1 MNLRNFDGPTII
13 YSHGR
18 DKQNMKL
25 AEEFK
30 KIAGDIKI
38 IDKDE
43 EKEIY
48 SHDIGDVPTI
58 MTKTFFEIQPDFV
71 VQPKN
76 VAEIKQVLAFAN
88 DRKVPVIPRGAASW
102 GFGGVI
108 PTRAG
113 IVIDLS
119 PFRKILYLNKA
130 QKTVTV
136 EAGARWSDI
145 DIVAKK
151 EGLCLMTYP
160 SSKFSTVAGWIATG
174 GYGIN
179 SFRYGHL
186 IQQIVSMTVV
196 TPSGETKKITPT
208 DPDFMYFA
216 STEGVF
222 GVIVEVNLKLRDVPQ
237 ASYPHL
243 FYFAGDAAA
252 FEFIE
257 KFVQSRDAQSIK
269 PNVIRFLDENHLN
282 DVNELMHT
290 QVFKKSAGVLVEFSS
305 LEDDEKFLKAI
316 ARTGNLDEAP
326 RYVASYL
333 WNERLFGMKTKR
345 LGPTILAS
353 ESIIPL
359 SAAAGFIKKAKK
371 LGANFGVEIFI
382 DSYILDE
389 KTALIMTNFLCDSRK
404 KRYYIDLPLQTMLT
418 QTAVSLGAEPYGLGI
433 WNAAFINHLYN
444 AEKKRDLLAY
454 KAKIDPNNIMNPGKF
469 FDIQSKFG
477 NIPAFIFRPAV
488 FSFSIN
494 LLILLS
500 PVVGKI
506 ATLLL
511 GKDQKVD
518 NLDFELTTH
527 ACAKCGNC
535 IAVCPAYLVTKN
547 EEVTAKGKIA
557 LAKKLIEGR
566 PITREEAENVF
577 MCMHCKACEEIC
589 QTNLE
594 LMTLWDALEKR
605 VESKFGRP
613 EDKISEFLKKV
624 DDSKDYWEM
633 VDRNN

>member
-1 MNLRNFDGPTII
+1 
-13 YSHGR
+13 
-18 DKQNMKL
+18 MKIV
-25 AEEFK
+25 EEFR

-43 EKEIY
+43 EKETY
-48 SHDIGDVPTI
+48 SHDIGDVPAI
-58 MTKTFFEIQPDFV
+58 MTKTFFTIQPDFA

-76 VAEIKQVLAFAN
+76 VDEIKKVLAFAN
-88 DRKVPVIPRGAASW
+88 DRKIPVIPRGAASW

-108 PTRAG
+108 PTNAG

-130 QKTVTV
+130 QKTITV

-160 SSKFSTVAGWIATG
+160 SSKFSTIGGWIATG

-186 IQQIVSMTVV
+186 SKQIVSMTVV

-208 DPDFMYFA
+208 DSEFSYFV
-216 STEGVF
+216 STEGEF
-222 GVIVEVNLKLRDVPQ
+222 GIIVEVNLKLRDIPA

-243 FYFAGDAAA
+243 LYFPSDQAA
-252 FEFIE
+252 FDYIE
-257 KFVQSRDAQSIK
+257 TFVHERVKKDLS
-269 PNVIRFLDENHLN
+269 PNVIRFMDANHLS
-282 DVNELMHT
+282 DINEIMHGN
-290 QVFKKSAGVLVEFSS
+290 VFKKSAGVLLEFGSD
-305 LEDDEKFLKAI
+305 EDDLKFIKYMEEDGRI
-316 ARTGNLDEAP
+316 EEAP

-359 SAAAGFIKKAKK
+359 TKAAAFIEKAKK
-371 LGANFGVEIFI
+371 LGNNFGVEIFI
-382 DSYILDE
+382 DSYVIDE
-389 KTALIMTNFLCDSRK
+389 KSALIMTNFLCDSRK
-404 KRYYIDLPLQTMLT
+404 KKYFISMPLVSMLT
-418 QTAVSLGAEPYGLGI
+418 KAAIDYGAEPYGLGL
-433 WNAAFINHLYN
+433 WNAAFINSLFTP
-444 AEKKRDLLAY
+444 EKKLDLLAY
-454 KAKIDPNNIMNPGKF
+454 KRRVDPKNILNPGKF
-469 FDIQSKFG
+469 FSVNSNAITSLLFH
-477 NIPAFIFRPAV
+477 PAFFNMSMGLV
-488 FSFSIN
+488 SF
-494 LLILLS
+494 LS
-500 PVVGKI
+500 PVIGKAVI
-506 ATLLL
+506 LLF
-511 GKDQKVD
+511 GKNQKVD
-518 NLDFELTTH
+518 TLDYELTTH

-535 IAVCPAYLVTKN
+535 IAVCPAYLVTGN

-557 LAKKLIEGR
+557 LAKKLLEGR
-566 PITREEAENVF
+566 AVTKDEAENVF

-594 LMTLWDALEKR
+594 LMMLWDALEQRMESR
-605 VESKFGRP
+605 VGRP
-613 EDKISEFLKKV
+613 ENKISEFLKKV
-624 DDSKDYWEM
+624 DDSKDYWDM

>member
-1 MNLRNFDGPTII
+1 
-13 YSHGR
+13 
-18 DKQNMKL
+18 MKL
-25 AEEFK
+25 VEEFK

-38 IDKDE
+38 IDKIE
-43 EKEIY
+43 EKEMY

-58 MTKTFFEIQPDFV
+58 MTKTFFQIQPDFV

-76 VAEIKQVLAFAN
+76 SEEIKKVLEFAN
-88 DRKVPVIPRGAASW
+88 EKRVPVIPRGAASW

-108 PTRAG
+108 PTNAG

-119 PFRKILYLNKA
+119 PFRRILYLNKA

-145 DIVAKK
+145 DILAKK

-186 IQQIVSMTVV
+186 VNQIVSMTVV
-196 TPSGETKKITPT
+196 TPSGESKKITPN
-208 DPDFMYFA
+208 DPDFEYFV
-216 STEGVF
+216 STEGEF
-222 GVIVEVNLKLRDVPQ
+222 GIIVEINLKLRDVPK

-243 FYFAGDAAA
+243 FYFPSDASA

-257 KFVQSRDAQSIK
+257 KFVKNNDTQKNK
-269 PNVIRFLDENHLN
+269 PNVIRFLDENHLS
-282 DVNELMHT
+282 DINELMHSR
-290 QVFKKSAGVLVEFSS
+290 VFNKSAGVLVELSS
-305 LEDDEKFLKAI
+305 SEDDEKFLKTI
-316 ARTGNLDEAP
+316 APMGNLDEAP

-353 ESIIPL
+353 ECIIKIT
-359 SAAAGFIKKAKK
+359 SATDYIVKAKQ

-382 DSYILDE
+382 DAYIIDE

-418 QTAVSLGAEPYGLGI
+418 QTAISMGAEPYGLGI
-433 WNAAFINHLYN
+433 WNASFINHLYN
-444 AEKKRDLLAY
+444 AEKKQKLLAY
-454 KAKIDPNNIMNPGKF
+454 KTKVDPNNIMNPGKF
-469 FDIQSKFG
+469 FGIQSKFC
-477 NIPAFIFRPAV
+477 NIPAVIFQPAI
-488 FSFSIN
+488 FSFAIN

-518 NLDFELTTH
+518 SLDFELTTH

-535 IAVCPAYLVTKN
+535 IAVCPAYLVTGN

-557 LAKKLIEGR
+557 LAKKLISGR
-566 PITREEAENVF
+566 PVTKEEAENVF

-594 LMTLWDALEKR
+594 LMMLWDALEKR

-613 EDKISEFLKKV
+613 EDKISEFLKRV
-624 DDSKDYWEM
+624 DNSDDYWEM

>member
-1 MNLRNFDGPTII
+1 MLNRAFMI
-13 YSHGR
+13 YHYYGR

-25 AEEFK
+25 LEEFK

-38 IDKDE
+38 IDKEE
-43 EKEIY
+43 EKEMY
-48 SHDIGDVPTI
+48 SHDIGDVPVI
-58 MTKTFFEIQPDFV
+58 MTKTFFTTQPDFV

-76 VAEIKQVLAFAN
+76 AEEIKKVLEFAN
-88 DRKVPVIPRGAASW
+88 EKKVPVIPRGAASW

-108 PTRAG
+108 PTNAG
-113 IVIDLS
+113 IVVDLS
-119 PFRKILYLNKA
+119 PFRKILYLNKE
-130 QKTVTV
+130 QKTITV

-145 DIVAKK
+145 DILAKK
-151 EGLCLMTYP
+151 EDLCLMTYP

-186 IQQIVSMTVV
+186 ANQIVSMTVIL
-196 TPSGETKKITPT
+196 PSGESRKITPA
-208 DPDFMYFA
+208 DPDFIYFV
-216 STEGVF
+216 STEGEF
-222 GVIVEVNLKLRDVPQ
+222 GIIVEVNLKLRDVPQ

-243 FYFAGDAAA
+243 FYFPSDDTA

-257 KFVQSRDAQSIK
+257 KFVKNKDARNAR
-269 PNVIRFLDENHLN
+269 PDVIRFLDEIHLG
-282 DVNELMHT
+282 DINELMHSN
-290 QVFKKSAGVLVEFSS
+290 VFKKSAGVLVEFSS
-305 LEDDEKFLKAI
+305 PEDDEKFLKAM
-316 ARTGNLDEAP
+316 AQTGNLDEAP

-353 ESIIPL
+353 ESIIPIA
-359 SAAAGFIKKAKK
+359 SAAGFIKKAKK
-371 LGANFGVEIFI
+371 LGGNFGVEIFI

-389 KTALIMTNFLCDSRK
+389 KMALIMTNFLCDSRK
-404 KRYYIDLPLQTMLT
+404 KKYYIALPLQQMLT
-418 QTAVSLGAEPYGLGI
+418 QTAVSMGAEPYGLGI
-433 WNAAFINHLYN
+433 WNGAFINHLYS

-454 KAKIDPNNIMNPGKF
+454 KAKVDPNNIMNPGKF
-469 FDIQSKFG
+469 FKIRSKFC
-477 NIPAFIFRPAV
+477 NIPALVFKPAI

-500 PVVGKI
+500 PIVGKI
-506 ATLLL
+506 ATMFL

-535 IAVCPAYLVTKN
+535 IAVCPAYLVTGN

-557 LAKKLIEGR
+557 LAKKLIDGR
-566 PITREEAENVF
+566 NITKEEAENVF

-594 LMTLWDALEKR
+594 LMMLWDALEKR
-605 VESKFGRP
+605 VEAKFSQP
-613 EDKISEFLKKV
+613 EEKINEFLKKV

>member
-1 MNLRNFDGPTII
+1 
-13 YSHGR
+13 
-18 DKQNMKL
+18 MKL
-25 AEEFK
+25 VEEFR

-38 IDKDE
+38 IDKAE
-43 EKEIY
+43 EKEMY
-48 SHDIGDVPTI
+48 SHDIGDVPAI

-76 VAEIKQVLAFAN
+76 AEEIKRVLVFAN
-88 DRKVPVIPRGAASW
+88 DHKTPVIPRGAASW

-108 PTRAG
+108 PTKAG
-113 IVIDLS
+113 IVVDLS
-119 PFRKILYLNKA
+119 PFRKILYLNRP

-145 DIVAKK
+145 DILAKK

-186 IQQIVSMTVV
+186 AQQIVSMTVIL
-196 TPSGETKKITPT
+196 PSGESKKITPS
-208 DPDFMYFA
+208 DSDFKYFV
-216 STEGVF
+216 STEGEF
-222 GVIVEVNLKLRDVPQ
+222 GIIVEVNLILRDVPQ
-237 ASYPHL
+237 GSYPHL
-243 FYFAGDAAA
+243 FYFPDDAAGFA
-252 FEFIE
+252 FIE
-257 KFVQSRDAQSIK
+257 KFVRIK
-269 PNVIRFLDENHLN
+269 DEQNIKANAVRFLDANHLS
-282 DVNELMHT
+282 DVNELMHS
-290 QVFKKSAGVLVEFSS
+290 QVFKRSAGVLLEFGSI
-305 LEDDEKFLKAI
+305 EDDQKFMKFI
-316 ARTGNLDEAP
+316 DQIGNMEEAP

-353 ESIIPL
+353 ESIIPITQ
-359 SAAAGFIKKAKK
+359 AAAFIAKAKQ

-382 DSYILDE
+382 DSYIIDE

-404 KRYYIDLPLQTMLT
+404 KKYIISMPLVSMLT
-418 QTAVSLGAEPYGLGI
+418 TAAIDFGAEPYGLGI

-444 AEKKRDLLAY
+444 SEKKRDLLAY
-454 KAKIDPNNIMNPGKF
+454 KAKVDPHNIMNPGKF
-469 FDIQSKFG
+469 FNIQSKFL
-477 NIPAFIFRPAV
+477 NIPALVFRPAI
-488 FSFSIN
+488 FGLSMKMM
-494 LLILLS
+494 ILLS
-500 PVVGKI
+500 PVIGKV

-511 GKDQKVD
+511 GKDEKID

-535 IAVCPAYLVTKN
+535 IAVCPAYLVTNN

-557 LAKKLIEGR
+557 LAKKIIEGR
-566 PITREEAENVF
+566 PVTKEEAENVF

-594 LMTLWDALEKR
+594 LMMLWDALEKR

-613 EDKISEFLKKV
+613 EDKISAFLKKV
-624 DDSKDYWEM
+624 DDSKEYWEM

>member
-1 MNLRNFDGPTII
+1 
-13 YSHGR
+13 
-18 DKQNMKL
+18 MKL
-25 AEEFK
+25 VEEFK

-38 IDKDE
+38 IDKE
-43 EKEIY
+43 EEREMY

-58 MTKTFFEIQPDFV
+58 MTKTLFKIQPDFV
-71 VQPKN
+71 VQPKS
-76 VAEIKQVLAFAN
+76 AEEIKTILEFAN
-88 DRKVPVIPRGAASW
+88 EKKVPVIPRGAASW

-108 PTRAG
+108 PTNGG
-113 IVIDLS
+113 IVVDLS
-119 PFRKILYLNKA
+119 PFRKILYLNKG
-130 QKTVTV
+130 QKTITV

-145 DIVAKK
+145 DILAKK
-151 EGLCLMTYP
+151 EDLCLMTYP

-186 IQQIVSMTVV
+186 IKQIVSMTVL
-196 TPSGETKKITPT
+196 TPSGESRKITPT
-208 DPDFMYFA
+208 DPDFMYFV
-216 STEGVF
+216 STEGEF
-222 GVIVEVNLKLRDVPQ
+222 GIIVEVNLKLRDVPK

-243 FYFAGDAAA
+243 FYFPSDSAA

-257 KFVQSRDAQSIK
+257 KLVKNKDAQSAN
-269 PNVIRFLDENHLN
+269 PDVIRFLDENHLS
-282 DVNELMHT
+282 DVNELMHSD
-290 QVFKKSAGVLVEFSS
+290 VFKKSAGVLVELSS
-305 LEDDEKFLKAI
+305 SEDDEKFLKVVAQ
-316 ARTGNLDEAP
+316 TGNLDEAP

-353 ESIIPL
+353 ESIIPI
-359 SAAAGFIKKAKK
+359 SAAAEFIKKAKK
-371 LGANFGVEIFI
+371 LGSNFGVEIFI
-382 DSYILDE
+382 DSYIIDE
-389 KTALIMTNFLCDSRK
+389 KMALIMANFLCDSRK
-404 KRYYIDLPLQTMLT
+404 TRYYIALPLQQMLT
-418 QTAVSLGAEPYGLGI
+418 QTAVSMGAEPYGLGI

-444 AEKKRDLLAY
+444 DEKKRNLQTF
-454 KAKIDPNNIMNPGKF
+454 KAKVDPNNIMNPGKF
-469 FDIQSKFG
+469 FGLHSKFF
-477 NIPAFIFRPAV
+477 NIPALIFKPAI

-494 LLILLS
+494 MLILLS
-500 PVVGKI
+500 PIVGKI

-518 NLDFELTTH
+518 SLDFELTTH

-535 IAVCPAYLVTKN
+535 IAVCPAYLVTGN

-566 PITREEAENVF
+566 LVTKEEAENVF

-594 LMTLWDALEKR
+594 LMLLWDALEKR
-605 VESKFGRP
+605 MEAKIGRP
-613 EDKISEFLKKV
+613 EEKIAEFLKKV
-624 DDSKDYWEM
+624 DDSNDYWEM
-633 VDRNN
+633 VDRNS